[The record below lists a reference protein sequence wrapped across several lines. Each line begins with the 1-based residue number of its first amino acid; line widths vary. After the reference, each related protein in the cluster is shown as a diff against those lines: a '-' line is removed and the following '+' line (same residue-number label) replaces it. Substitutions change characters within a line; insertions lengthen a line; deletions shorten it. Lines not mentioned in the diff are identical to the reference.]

1 MCKKILVL
9 LSFFV
14 GISLKAAKSESF
26 DPVQDSCKVIG
37 ADLKKITKKL
47 SDSDKEVVNGLLD
60 KLGGVQRAYG
70 ELKAKFDASQT
81 DSKVKESVTKED
93 IKLSGAPVVPGSV
106 INKDLV
112 VPALDLKPIA
122 PLMESHAP
130 VQVAASSVVPLPL
143 VSVPVP
149 QSLAPAISVPA
160 PVQVAESSVSVPV
173 TPALQVPLVADKVS
187 DPAVPAPSIVPV
199 VPAAAAVVA
208 SEILPVQVPASA
220 LSSGSPSVGSLPPL
234 PDLPP
239 LPPLP
244 LL

>member
-47 SDSDKEVVNGLLD
+47 SDSDKEVVYGLLD

-70 ELKAKFDASQT
+70 ELKAKFDASQS
-81 DSKVKESVTKED
+81 DSKAKESVTKD
-93 IKLSGAPVVPGSV
+93 DVKLSGAPVVSGSV

-112 VPALDLKPIA
+112 
-122 PLMESHAP
+122 AP
-130 VQVAASSVVPLPL
+130 VLDSKPVVPLIETPASTLAVPPVMPL
-143 VSVPVP
+143 P
-149 QSLAPAISVPA
+149 LAPVPA
-160 PVQVAESSVSVPV
+160 PVQAPVPVLVAASSVSVPV
-173 TPALQVPLVADKVS
+173 IPASQVPLVADKIS
-187 DPAVPAPSIVPV
+187 DPVVPALPIVPV
-199 VPAAAAVVA
+199 VMPAAAPVVA
-208 SEILPVQVPASA
+208 SEILPVQVPAAA
-220 LSSGSPSVGSLPPL
+220 LSSGSSSVGSLPPL

-244 LL
+244 SL